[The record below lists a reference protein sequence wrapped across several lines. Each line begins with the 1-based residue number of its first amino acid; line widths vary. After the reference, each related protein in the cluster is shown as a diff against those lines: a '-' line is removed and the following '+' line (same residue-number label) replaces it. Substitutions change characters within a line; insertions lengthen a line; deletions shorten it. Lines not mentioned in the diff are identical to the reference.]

1 MLDWIVEGLRWIV
14 WGIISAGL
22 MLMDV
27 CYDLVKKIASID
39 FFQDQQVW
47 QWYYVFI
54 SFLGILVIFRA
65 ISVYLKFSFDEEFR
79 EKVSASHFI
88 HKLGAITLT
97 VVMLPFILGFVSQLS
112 VWSINNM
119 HYVLGNT
126 STTKPSTFII
136 TSFMNTDNGEF
147 DKNGNWVSGSKITYT
162 LEDID
167 INAEG
172 EGDKDYK
179 YFNDVSDLFILS
191 FVGIAASIILILNGV
206 VIAKRSISVV
216 LKTIVAPIPI
226 SSLIVPGDETFAMW
240 RKMIISD
247 YVLNFF
253 QTLMIMIVMILSG
266 SKIVQNMGVWVQILI
281 FIGGLLLLLSG
292 IPELSKIL
300 GGDTSQASVLQQIAS
315 FRMAT
320 RGAGAGISRG
330 LNKMG
335 QTLSK
340 GSGIASYGF
349 GRLAGGKSISE
360 IQKNSSSKTE
370 NGFMGGSS
378 VGEDKKSSFSN
389 TYADTNFQSNKEVA
403 GTNSLNNTNNRNER
417 TEVRNQDSSQ
427 SPMSAAKDG
436 LNFHSTNNQQDSF
449 SARSGETNGTARLSR
464 DGSIARN
471 FADRAEK
478 MNGIGG
484 FSARFATNSTK
495 HLYQKSIR
503 DMQSSKI
510 YRASRITKNL
520 GSRKTGGSENA

>member
-1 MLDWIVEGLRWIV
+1 MLDWIVEGLRWII

-22 MLMDV
+22 ILMDV
-27 CYDLVKKIASID
+27 CYDLVEKIASVD
-39 FFQDQQVW
+39 FFQEQQVW

-65 ISVYLKFSFDEEFR
+65 ISVYIKFSFDEEFR
-79 EKVSASHFI
+79 DRVSASHFI
-88 HKLGAITLT
+88 HKLSAIALT
-97 VVMLPFILGFVSQLS
+97 VALLPFILGFVSQIS

-119 HYVLGNT
+119 HYVLGNNA
-126 STTKPSTFII
+126 TTKPSTFII

-147 DKNGNWVSGSKITYT
+147 DKNGNWVSGAKITYT

-179 YFNDVSDLFILS
+179 YFNDVSDLFILT
-191 FVGIAASIILILNGV
+191 FIGIAASIILILNGV
-206 VIAKRSISVV
+206 LIAKRSISVV
-216 LKTIVAPIPI
+216 VKTIIAPIPI

-320 RGAGAGISRG
+320 RGAGASVSRG
-330 LNKMG
+330 MSKIG
-335 QTLSK
+335 QSLSK
-340 GSGIASYGF
+340 NAGMASYGF

-360 IQKNSSSKTE
+360 LQKNAASKTA
-370 NGFMGGSS
+370 NGFMGGSGVS
-378 VGEDKKSSFSN
+378 EDNRNNYTTNYSD
-389 TYADTNFQSNKEVA
+389 ANFQNKNDVGGSSVLNHNGEKMDSRKSDSSN
-403 GTNSLNNTNNRNER
+403 GFISGER
-417 TEVRNQDSSQ
+417 THNRTEQ
-427 SPMSAAKDG
+427 
-436 LNFHSTNNQQDSF
+436 LNGGD
-449 SARSGETNGTARLSR
+449 RLSR
-464 DGSIARN
+464 EGSIARS
-471 FADRAEK
+471 FADRAET
-478 MNGIGG
+478 MNGITG
-484 FSARFATNSTK
+484 FSARFAANSSK
-495 HLYQKSIR
+495 HLYQKSMR

-510 YRASRITKNL
+510 YRASCMTKSL
-520 GSRKTGGSENA
+520 GSRKKIGGDESA